1 MRCAGTEPMGR
12 TDSGLSVG
20 AWPGLHLPRILFL
33 ATKLSTPVAWLELGA
48 PTLLACCRVVVLT
61 VPSTLLGHV
70 TS

>member
-1 MRCAGTEPMGR
+1 MCRDGAHGQDRQWPEC
-12 TDSGLSVG
+12 G

-61 VPSTLLGHV
+61 SRPRC
-70 TS
+70 